1 MSQIP
6 NDPELNDVESS
17 LRGLTPNPS
26 ALDRDRLMFQAGA
39 LSRSGTR
46 HPHWIWPSAAAVL
59 SLVVVGES
67 ILLASRPAT
76 RVVERLVVVR
86 EPAASEPTISPP
98 SHIDSTPQP
107 IVLTNQNDGLS
118 SERPENAVR
127 PNWEMTTDHRRFQD
141 LVMRFGLDAFPASL
155 RAAAEAEE
163 SADSPEPASAS
174 AGALRRMELEK
185 LLNPGDHS

>member
-6 NDPELNDVESS
+6 NDPELSDIESS
-17 LRGLTPNPS
+17 LRGLTPNRS

-46 HPHWIWPSAAAVL
+46 PPHWIWPSAAAVL
-59 SLVVVGES
+59 SLIVAGES
-67 ILLASRPAT
+67 YFLASRPAT

-86 EPAASEPTISPP
+86 EPAASEPPISPP
-98 SHIDSTPQP
+98 GRIKPTQP
-107 IVLTNQNDGLS
+107 IVLTNQPEGLS
-118 SERPENAVR
+118 SDPREDAVR

-155 RAAAEAEE
+155 RLASQSEE
-163 SADSPEPASAS
+163 SADSPEPGSAS
-174 AGALRRMELEK
+174 AGALRRIELEK